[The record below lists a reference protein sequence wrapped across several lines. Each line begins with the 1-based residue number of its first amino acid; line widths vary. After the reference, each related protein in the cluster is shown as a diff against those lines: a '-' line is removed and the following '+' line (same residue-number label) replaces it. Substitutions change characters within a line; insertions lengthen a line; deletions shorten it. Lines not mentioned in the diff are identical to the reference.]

1 MPTALVTGASA
12 GIGNAFAR
20 RLAQEG
26 YDLVLVAR
34 DTQRLQSLAD
44 ELQERHRIRIEV
56 QPADLTDPQQC
67 GEVERRLADAE
78 SPVDMLVNN
87 AGFGTSGD
95 FWTIPMEKL
104 LQQVDLNVA
113 AVLRLT
119 RAAIPGM
126 RERGGGDVINVS
138 SVAGF
143 FPVSGTSYAAS
154 KSWVT
159 ALSEGLSLA
168 LYGSG
173 VRVLALCPGFTRTEF
188 HQRAGLQLRGVPRA
202 FILHADAVVAD
213 ALADLRR
220 GRTVSIPGTQYKV
233 LVMLARLVPL
243 SVQRWILARTA
254 PGRT

>member
-12 GIGNAFAR
+12 GIGNVFAR
-20 RLAQEG
+20 RLAKEG

-34 DTQRLQSLAD
+34 DAQRLQSLSD
-44 ELQERHRIRIEV
+44 DLRERYGIKTEV
-56 QPADLTDPQQC
+56 LAADLTDQQQC
-67 GEVERRLADAE
+67 TEVERRLANPE

-95 FWTIPMEKL
+95 FWTTPPEKL
-104 LQQVDLNVA
+104 VEQVDLNVT

-119 RAAIPGM
+119 RAAVPGM
-126 RERGGGDVINVS
+126 RDRGSGDVINVS

-143 FPVSGTSYAAS
+143 LPVSGTSYAAS
-154 KSWVT
+154 KAWVT

-173 VRVLALCPGFTRTEF
+173 VRVLALCPGFTQTEF
-188 HQRAGLQLRGVPRA
+188 HQRAGLRMSGLPRA
-202 FILHADAVVAD
+202 FLLRADAVVD
-213 ALADLRR
+213 EALRDLRR
-220 GRTVSIPGTQYKV
+220 GKTVSIPGMQYKA
-233 LVMLARLVPL
+233 LVMIGRLIPR
-243 SVQRWILARTA
+243 SIQRRVVVRFA

>member
-20 RLAQEG
+20 RLAKEG

-34 DTQRLQSLAD
+34 DAQRLHSLAG
-44 ELQERHRIRIEV
+44 ELQERHGIRTEV
-56 QPADLTDPQQC
+56 QPADLTDPRQC
-67 GEVERRLADAE
+67 AEVERRLADAQR
-78 SPVDMLVNN
+78 PVDMLVNN

-95 FWTIPMEKL
+95 FWTIPADKL
-104 LQQVDLNVA
+104 LQQVDLNIA

-119 RAAIPGM
+119 RAAVPGM

-143 FPVSGTSYAAS
+143 LPVSGTSYAAS
-154 KSWVT
+154 KAWVT
-159 ALSEGLSLA
+159 TLSEGLALA

-188 HQRAGLQLRGVPRA
+188 HQRAGLQMSRVPRP
-202 FILHADAVVAD
+202 FVLQADTVVNE

-220 GRTVSIPGTQYKV
+220 GRTVSIPGTQYKA
-233 LVMLARLVPL
+233 LVMLARLIPR
-243 SVQRWILARTA
+243 SIQRAILAKAA